1 MSVMVIRLDAPRPS
15 SSAALRRRAPRPHS
29 LVVALCGAA
38 TIVSALAA
46 RQAQPATAP
55 SPLTLQ
61 SAFALAEAHNPTL
74 TAARLGRAV
83 DLAGIGVA
91 AQRPNPEASFETAR
105 DTPHEVVSLAFPLEL
120 GGKRARRVDL
130 ANATLARTTADLAV
144 QALDVRRAVRLAYYE
159 LVAATAQV
167 QITTELRGLAERTR
181 NAARDRFESG
191 AAPRLEALQ
200 AELALAQADN
210 EQEAARGR
218 QAAARTSLNTA
229 IGRAPDSA
237 ADPTDAFDTGVI
249 PADPAA
255 IVAAGPDVAALD
267 REIDEALARERLA
280 RAMRTP
286 DPTVSAGALFD
297 ARPEFTYGWRFG
309 VAVAVPIFTRHNA
322 EVQAES
328 AHVAQLRAQRGARV
342 ATLTGEAMAAA
353 TRADAARR
361 QYLRYRDE
369 IVPQLTTIEA
379 MAEDSYRSGQTNLTA
394 FLQALLAA
402 RELRLRAT
410 EAGLSYQTALA
421 DLERALGGPIQ

>member
-1 MSVMVIRLDAPRPS
+1 VPGS
-15 SSAALRRRAPRPHS
+15 SSSTLS
-29 LVVALCGAA
+29 LLLALCGAA
-38 TIVSALAA
+38 IIGSALDG
-46 RQAQPATAP
+46 QQPELATSP

-91 AQRPNPEASFETAR
+91 GQRPNPEASFEAAR
-105 DTPHEVVSLAFPLEL
+105 DTPHEVLSLAFPLEL
-120 GGKRARRVDL
+120 GGKRARRIDL

-144 QALDVRRAVRLAYYE
+144 QTLDVRRAVRFAYYE

-167 QITTELRGLAERTR
+167 QITSELRGLAERTR

-210 EQEAARGR
+210 EQEAALGR
-218 QAAARTSLNTA
+218 QTAARTLLNTA

-237 ADPTDAFDTGVI
+237 ADPTDPFDTGVI

-255 IVAAGPDVAALD
+255 IIAAGPDVAALD
-267 REIDEALARERLA
+267 REIDEAVARERLA
-280 RAMRTP
+280 MAMRTP
-286 DPTVSAGALFD
+286 DPTVSGGALFD
-297 ARPEFTYGWRFG
+297 AQPEFTYGWRFG

-322 EVQAES
+322 DVQVES
-328 AHVAQLRAQRGARV
+328 AHVAQLRAQREARV
-342 ATLTGEAMAAA
+342 ATLTGAALAAA
-353 TRADAARR
+353 TRAEAARR

-394 FLQALLAA
+394 FLQAVLAA

-410 EAGLSYQTALA
+410 DAGLAYQTALA